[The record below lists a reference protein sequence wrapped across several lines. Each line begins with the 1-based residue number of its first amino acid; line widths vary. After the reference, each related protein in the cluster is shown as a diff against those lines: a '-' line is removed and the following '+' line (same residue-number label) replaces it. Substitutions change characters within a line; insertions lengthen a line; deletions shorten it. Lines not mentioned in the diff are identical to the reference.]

1 MRPNMNEFVPLCVGY
16 PHDFR
21 RLRDFI
27 YLQSFADRIQ
37 VVGQKDS
44 VMTGNFEVT
53 IGDRL
58 IHSKKR
64 HGTNCDGT
72 TDTELAMI
80 GELIQEY
87 LDNIDQKS
95 GES

>member
-1 MRPNMNEFVPLCVGY
+1 MNGFILLCVGY
-16 PHDFR
+16 PHGFR
-21 RLRDFI
+21 RLRDFL
-27 YLQSFADRIQ
+27 YLQSFAEQIQ
-37 VVGQKDS
+37 VVGLQDS

-58 IHSKKR
+58 IHSKKV
-64 HGTNCDGT
+64 HGTNCNRT
-72 TDTELAMI
+72 TDTELVMI

-87 LDNIDQKS
+87 LDNIDQTS